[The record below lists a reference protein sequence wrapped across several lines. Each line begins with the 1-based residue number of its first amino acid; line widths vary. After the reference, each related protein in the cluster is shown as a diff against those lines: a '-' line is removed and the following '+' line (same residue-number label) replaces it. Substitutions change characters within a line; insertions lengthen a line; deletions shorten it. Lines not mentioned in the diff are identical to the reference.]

1 VSDASEPRAADAP
14 AAATGGNWAQG
25 LRTRTIFGALM
36 AAVALAAIFLG
47 DVAFAALIG
56 AGAVI
61 LGWEWI
67 RLCGAGRFG
76 GTGVLVATTLA
87 AISVFAFLDL
97 PILALASSV
106 VAALAAFA
114 VARLGGRASP
124 AWEAGGMIYIGV
136 PVVALIWLR
145 GHEWS
150 GERLILWLMLSVAA
164 TDIGAFFA
172 GRIIG
177 GPRLAPRI
185 SPKKTWAGLGGAM
198 LASALIGCG
207 FAWLDSQAPAVWL
220 LAITGAV
227 LAVVAQMGDLAE
239 SWVKRHFGAKDSSQ
253 LIPGHGGLL
262 DRVDGLITAAAA
274 LALFQWAT
282 SGSVLAWR

>member
-1 VSDASEPRAADAP
+1 MSDATGRPGVDVT
-14 AAATGGNWAQG
+14 AAAVTGGWAQG

-36 AAVALAAIFLG
+36 AAIALAAIFLG
-47 DVAFAALIG
+47 DVVFAALIG

-61 LGWEWI
+61 LGWDWV
-67 RLCGAGRFG
+67 RLCGEGRFG
-76 GTGVLVATTLA
+76 RTGMLVAATLA
-87 AISVFAFLDL
+87 AICVFAFFDSV
-97 PILALASSV
+97 PLALAGSV
-106 VAALAAFA
+106 AGAGA
-114 VARLGGRASP
+114 VYVTARLGARVRPLWA
-124 AWEAGGMIYIGV
+124 AAGMIYIGV

-172 GRIIG
+172 GRLIG

-198 LASALIGCG
+198 VASAAIGVG
-207 FAWLDSQAPAVWL
+207 FGWWDMQAPSALVLAVAG
-220 LAITGAV
+220 AI
-227 LAVVAQMGDLAE
+227 LAVVAQIGDLGE
-239 SWVKRHFGAKDSSQ
+239 SWVKRRFGAKDSSQ

-262 DRVDGLITAAAA
+262 DRVDGLIVAAAA
-274 LALFQWAT
+274 LALFQWISA
-282 SGSVLAWR
+282 GSVLTWR

>member
-1 VSDASEPRAADAP
+1 VSDATERPAVDAT
-14 AAATGGNWAQG
+14 AAAVTGGWAQG

-36 AAVALAAIFLG
+36 AAIALAAVFLG
-47 DVAFAALIG
+47 DVVFGALIG

-61 LGWEWI
+61 LGWEWV
-67 RLCGAGRFG
+67 RLCGEGRFG
-76 GTGVLVATTLA
+76 RTGIVVAGTLA
-87 AISVFAFLDL
+87 AICVLAFLDHVA
-97 PILALASSV
+97 LALSGSLVGA
-106 VAALAAFA
+106 VAVFV
-114 VARLGGRASP
+114 VARLGARTRPLWA
-124 AWEAGGMIYIGV
+124 AAGMIYIGI

-172 GRIIG
+172 GRLIG

-198 LASALIGCG
+198 VASALVGAAFG
-207 FAWLDSQAPAVWL
+207 WLDGQAPPARILAV
-220 LAITGAV
+220 AGVV
-227 LAVVAQMGDLAE
+227 LAVVAQIGDLGE
-239 SWVKRHFGAKDSSQ
+239 SWVKRRFGAKDSSQ

-262 DRVDGLITAAAA
+262 DRVDGLIVAAAV
-274 LALFQWAT
+274 LALFQWISA
-282 SGSVLAWR
+282 GSLLTWR